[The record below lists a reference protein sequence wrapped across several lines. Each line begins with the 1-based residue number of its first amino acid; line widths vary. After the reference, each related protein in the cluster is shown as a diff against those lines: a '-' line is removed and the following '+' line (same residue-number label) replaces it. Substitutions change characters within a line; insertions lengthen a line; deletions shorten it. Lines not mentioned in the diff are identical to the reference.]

1 MAGRACLSEVQVLG
15 DLADGALECF
25 IRRTLEEARAKGW
38 DELTQGRPD
47 MTASEALAAV
57 ELVRRK
63 GPTVDELPR
72 YRRFRADGA

>member
-1 MAGRACLSEVQVLG
+1 MDKSIERI
-15 DLADGALECF
+15 
-25 IRRTLEEARAKGW
+25 IRRVLEEARDKGR
-38 DELTQGRPD
+38 DHLTQTELAVRAVREARPD

-57 ELVRRK
+57 EMVRRK

>member
-1 MAGRACLSEVQVLG
+1 MDKSVERI
-15 DLADGALECF
+15 
-25 IRRTLEEARAKGW
+25 IRRVLEEARAKGR
-38 DELTQGRPD
+38 DHLAQTELAVRAVLGARPD

-57 ELVRRK
+57 EMVRRK